1 MLQPKTTKDSES
13 DQKIE
18 PGIIRKNKKT
28 FYVIFGNMNFQGD
41 VPIRLCELILLPN
54 RKRY

>member
-13 DQKIE
+13 DKKIE

-28 FYVIFGNMNFQGD
+28 FMLF
-41 VPIRLCELILLPN
+41 LET
-54 RKRY
+54 